1 MNCFKKGVAEFKVY
15 ISVPQFRV
23 LVLVVNKKVNG
34 VGGDRGQA
42 GHSCNTHQDG
52 GEVKMN

>member
-34 VGGDRGQA
+34 VGGTGDRRGTA
-42 GHSCNTHQDG
+42 ATHIRT
-52 GEVKMN
+52 EER